1 VIIPTYASLPFAFL
15 GLIYFGQLVQSL
27 GTFAYYKAQGIP
39 IPATPE
45 ELTVSILAKENARL
59 AEKIN
64 SLEQENT
71 QITKLILQR
80 IP

>member
-1 VIIPTYASLPFAFL
+1 VIIPSYAYLPFAFL
-15 GLIYFGQLVQSL
+15 GLIYFSQLIQSL
-27 GTFAYYKAQGIP
+27 GTFVYYKVKDHP

-45 ELTVSILAKENARL
+45 ELTMSILAKENVRL

-64 SLEQENT
+64 LLEQENT